1 MTHLPTFGGAPDA
14 YNWVADGRMKDKTN
28 DASTLGGG
36 LQEKGTQKLNVSIDN
51 NSLWLLQEELVCSL
65 AATEL
70 PSNFTL

>member
-51 NSLWLLQEELVCSL
+51 NSL
-65 AATEL
+65 
-70 PSNFTL
+70 